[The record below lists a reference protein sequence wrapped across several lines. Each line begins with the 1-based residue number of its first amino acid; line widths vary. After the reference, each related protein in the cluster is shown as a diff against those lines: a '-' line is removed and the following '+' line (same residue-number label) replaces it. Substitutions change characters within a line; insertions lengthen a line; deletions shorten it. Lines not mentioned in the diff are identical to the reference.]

1 VEETKSREGAGIIAV
16 VFGAIAVTATVMS
29 TIQTYRKRQKR
40 AFVFAQI
47 EFVFCI
53 LFGLLLVSIS
63 AINTALP
70 PNNTSCIASVWLL
83 NVGYTFELVP
93 LIVKIAA
100 INKLMQAA
108 KKMKRIRLSKRYLY
122 SVVALL
128 ACLVIA
134 YLIIWTAVDRPKRVG
149 VFKIEE
155 NDDDD
160 DDDDVTTIT
169 ASYTCR
175 SLKQVW
181 GFLSVGYQALLLLCG
196 SLLAFMTRKTK
207 NDINETSTVAFLIY
221 WNFVCVLLRAL
232 LVCIESNI
240 GTNVWNV
247 SLSLILSIDVI
258 AANIIYFVP
267 KFLETNN
274 MRASQNKRFSVQT
287 MGWRSP
293 AASSFHH
300 SGRDQSGSGQDW
312 RDQENSLG
320 LAPFSLHEDHCRS
333 SGKNSAQSSIAE
345 SHRES
350 GKGSARFS
358 IPEGNCDSEVFEVT
372 SAAYKIPEGS
382 DRYADTEILN
392 SGTDDSGGMRS
403 VHFTASD
410 KEEED
415 SDDDKDNDDGEEEEE
430 ECIDF
435 GEADAEKLEILHYL
449 GDDDEEMNE

>member
-1 VEETKSREGAGIIAV
+1 
-16 VFGAIAVTATVMS
+16 
-29 TIQTYRKRQKR
+29 
-40 AFVFAQI
+40 
-47 EFVFCI
+47 
-53 LFGLLLVSIS
+53 
-63 AINTALP
+63 
-70 PNNTSCIASVWLL
+70 
-83 NVGYTFELVP
+83 
-93 LIVKIAA
+93 
-100 INKLMQAA
+100 
-108 KKMKRIRLSKRYLY
+108 
-122 SVVALL
+122 
-128 ACLVIA
+128 
-134 YLIIWTAVDRPKRVG
+134 VG

-160 DDDDVTTIT
+160 DVTTVT

-267 KFLETNN
+267 KFLETDN

-293 AASSFHH
+293 ATSSFHH
-300 SGRDQSGSGQDW
+300 GRDQSGSGRDW

-320 LAPFSLHEDHCRS
+320 LAPFSLHEDPRRS
-333 SGKNSAQSSIAE
+333 SGKTSAQFSIAE

-358 IPEGNCDSEVFEVT
+358 IPEGECDSEVFEVT
-372 SAAYKIPEGS
+372 SAAFKIPEGS
-382 DRYADTEILN
+382 DRYEDTELLN
-392 SGTDDSGGMRS
+392 SGTDDSGGMNDSGGMRS
-403 VHFTASD
+403 AQFTASD

-415 SDDDKDNDDGEEEEE
+415 KDDDKDSDDGEE

-435 GEADAEKLEILHYL
+435 GEADVEKLEISHYL
-449 GDDDEEMNE
+449 GDGDETNE